1 MTQLALFN
9 YDQLDAETRIIT
21 QQRAG
26 EIKTLMR
33 ATAENIMQVGE
44 KLLEV
49 QVKLGNGQFDAWLQ
63 AEFDWSRRTAY
74 NFIGVHKQFR
84 GRANFAQMDV
94 ATSALYLLAAP
105 STPESAVDEVLSRA
119 EAGERISH
127 TEAKAIVTEHKAAV
141 AARTPQQTALAP
153 DEPAPWEERNTE
165 KCPTCGQT
173 ANFPRGGWTCDG
185 CDKSCS
191 KLEAQYEAEGGLV
204 CKKCHQTNHHTTT
217 SAAPTALD
225 RLREQAKPITPP
237 ATTLMADRVKAK
249 AEASREQ
256 AQSLGKSIK
265 AQPPTVTLDFSAPV
279 EVEEAGGLNFN
290 MAASLKPDL
299 LLNIRLKRGEVWAF
313 ELEIN
318 AEGGLLKGYIPLYY
332 SGLYTDL
339 QSVLRLSV
347 IDYLESEEGITNE

>member
-74 NFIGVHKQFR
+74 NFIGVYKQFR

-105 STPESAVDEVLSRA
+105 STPDSAVDEVLSRA

-127 TEAKAIVTEHKAAV
+127 TEAKAIVAEHKTAI

-153 DEPAPWEERNTE
+153 GEPAPWEERTTE
-165 KCPTCGQT
+165 ECPTCGQT

-191 KLEAQYEAEGGLV
+191 KLEAQYEADGGLV
-204 CKKCHQTNHHTTT
+204 CKKCHRASHQATTP
-217 SAAPTALD
+217 AAPTALD

-237 ATTLMADRVKAK
+237 VASLMADRVKAE

-256 AQSLGKSIK
+256 AQPLAKSIK
-265 AQPPTVTLDFSAPV
+265 APAPIVTLDFSAPV
-279 EVEEAGGLNFN
+279 EIEDPSLDLNED
-290 MAASLKPDL
+290 APVKPDL
-299 LLNIRLKRGEVWAF
+299 LLHIRLKRTETWTF

-318 AEGGLLKGYIPLYY
+318 AEGGLLKGHIPLYY
-332 SGLYTDL
+332 SGLYAEL
-339 QSVLRLSV
+339 QGVLRLA
-347 IDYLESEEGITNE
+347 ITDYLESEEGITNE

>member
-1 MTQLALFN
+1 MNQLALFN

-21 QQRAG
+21 QLRAG

-49 QVKLGNGQFDAWLQ
+49 QIKLGNGQFDAWLQ

-74 NFIGVHKQFR
+74 NFIGVYKQFR

-105 STPESAVDEVLSRA
+105 STPDSAVDEVLSRA

-153 DEPAPWEERNTE
+153 GEPAPWEENTIDLHQ
-165 KCPTCGQT
+165 KSDKPT
-173 ANFPRGGWTCDG
+173 P
-185 CDKSCS
+185 
-191 KLEAQYEAEGGLV
+191 
-204 CKKCHQTNHHTTT
+204 
-217 SAAPTALD
+217 AAPTALD
-225 RLREQAKPITPP
+225 RLRQQAKPITPP
-237 ATTLMADRVKAK
+237 VTTLMADRVKAE

-256 AQSLGKSIK
+256 AQSLSKSVK
-265 AQPPTVTLDFSAPV
+265 PPAPAVTLDFSAPA
-279 EVEEAGGLNFN
+279 EIEETGPELNIS
-290 MAASLKPDL
+290 APVKPDL
-299 LLNIRLKRGEVWAF
+299 LLNIRLKRTEPWTL

-318 AEGGLLKGYIPLYY
+318 AEGGLLKGHIPLYY
-332 SGLYTDL
+332 SGLYAEL
-339 QSVLRLSV
+339 ESVLRLAI

>member
-49 QVKLGNGQFDAWLQ
+49 QAKLGNGQFDAWLQ

-74 NFIGVHKQFR
+74 NFIGVYKQFR

-105 STPESAVDEVLSRA
+105 STPDSAVDEVLSRA

-127 TEAKAIVTEHKAAV
+127 TEAKAIVAEHKASV

-153 DEPAPWEERNTE
+153 DEPAPWEENKRVTPA
-165 KCPTCGQT
+165 PT
-173 ANFPRGGWTCDG
+173 
-185 CDKSCS
+185 
-191 KLEAQYEAEGGLV
+191 
-204 CKKCHQTNHHTTT
+204 
-217 SAAPTALD
+217 APTALD

-237 ATTLMADRVKAK
+237 ATSLMADRVKAE

-256 AQSLGKSIK
+256 AQPLAKSIK
-265 AQPPTVTLDFSAPV
+265 APAPTVTLDFSAPV
-279 EVEEAGGLNFN
+279 EVEEPGLDLNED
-290 MAASLKPDL
+290 APVKPDL
-299 LLNIRLKRGEVWAF
+299 LLNIRLKRTETWAF

-318 AEGGLLKGYIPLYY
+318 AEGGLLKGHIPLYY
-332 SGLYTDL
+332 AGGYSEL
-339 QSVLRLSV
+339 QSILRLA
-347 IDYLESEEGITNE
+347 ITDYLESEEGITNE